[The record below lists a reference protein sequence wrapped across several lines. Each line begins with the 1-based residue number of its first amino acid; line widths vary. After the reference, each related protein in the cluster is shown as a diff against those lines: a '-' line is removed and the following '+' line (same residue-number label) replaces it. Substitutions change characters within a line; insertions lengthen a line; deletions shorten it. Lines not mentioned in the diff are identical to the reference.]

1 MELCDDDIYSD
12 WTKKWKRIKENE
24 RLSHMQ
30 KLFRMFLTKDGQTYY
45 SFCNQDLADDDC
57 DWHCDICKQCQDW
70 RVWHCDRCNQCMF
83 NTKLSRFDFLFFF
96 GSYGQ
101 SLPCERCGETDDD
114 YDSDNEDEDEDNDD
128 YSFFRFY

>member
-1 MELCDDDIYSD
+1 
-12 WTKKWKRIKENE
+12 
-24 RLSHMQ
+24 
-30 KLFRMFLTKDGQTYY
+30 
-45 SFCNQDLADDDC
+45 
-57 DWHCDICKQCQDW
+57 
-70 RVWHCDRCNQCMF
+70 MF